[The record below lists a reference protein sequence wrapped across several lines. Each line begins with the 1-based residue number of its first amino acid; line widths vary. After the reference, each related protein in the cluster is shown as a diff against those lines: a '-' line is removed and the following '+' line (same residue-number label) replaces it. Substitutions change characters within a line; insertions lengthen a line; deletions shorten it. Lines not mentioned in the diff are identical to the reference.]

1 MRLAVVFLA
10 MCLLGGSGGAAGSI
24 LGNGL
29 GSGGVF
35 AGGFAGGALM
45 VVVGGYLA
53 TRLGWIVPEQ
63 RFWTIVGGLL
73 GFVAA
78 ALVTLATLS
87 SPVGP
92 IAGTLLIGMGAT
104 FGTAI
109 GGSAHVRHDE

>member
-1 MRLAVVFLA
+1 MKLAVVFLA
-10 MCLLGGSGGAAGSI
+10 MCLLGGTGGAAGSM
-24 LGNGL
+24 LGSAL

-45 VVVGGYLA
+45 VILGGYLA
-53 TRLGWIVPEQ
+53 ARLGWIVPQQ

-87 SPVGP
+87 SSVGP
-92 IAGTLLIGMGAT
+92 VASTLLIGMGAT

-109 GGSAHVRHDE
+109 GGSAHLRHDE